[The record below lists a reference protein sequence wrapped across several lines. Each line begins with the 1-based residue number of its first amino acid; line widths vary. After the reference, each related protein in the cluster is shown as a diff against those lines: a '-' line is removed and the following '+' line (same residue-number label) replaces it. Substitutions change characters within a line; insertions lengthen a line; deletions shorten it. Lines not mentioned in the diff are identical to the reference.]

1 MLKCPWIL
9 PDLASL
15 SCGPHFLLH
24 VSAEKASSMSVS
36 IQLLTLK
43 NPDEATMNSNLMLV
57 AGHLFPLHS
66 KTCSQVT
73 KATIQGGNCLRAA
86 TGPQKVGDLWSYSSR
101 WQRCGLLL
109 EATVRLDGIL
119 LPSDTEEVSSSI
131 YSLNKSTTNVL
142 WDGFSTVQTHHQSAH
157 KTI

>member
-15 SCGPHFLLH
+15 FCGPHFLLH
-24 VSAEKASSMSVS
+24 VSAEKASSTSVS

-57 AGHLFPLHS
+57 AGHCFLSTVRHVHRWQRPPS
-66 KTCSQVT
+66 KEATFWEQQRDHRKLVT
-73 KATIQGGNCLRAA
+73 
-86 TGPQKVGDLWSYSSR
+86 LWSYSSR
-101 WQRCGLLL
+101 WQRCGLLSA
-109 EATVRLDGIL
+109 ATVRLDGIL

-131 YSLNKSTTNVL
+131 YSLNKSTTNPL
-142 WDGFSTVQTHHQSAH
+142 RDGFSTVQMHHQSAH